1 MFLLWGKKPHFSHT
15 LYPHCCSF
23 GISSSSPI
31 PFNNFKRYP
40 FICGTLPW
48 HRELTIVCA
57 STIWLSAGFLHCHS

>member
-31 PFNNFKRYP
+31 SFKNIKPR
-40 FICGTLPW
+40 
-48 HRELTIVCA
+48 
-57 STIWLSAGFLHCHS
+57 